1 MSDSAD
7 VSSEIRSAVEEFL
20 RRECLPEEEAI
31 ALTPSTPLITGGI
44 LDSIGAI
51 RLVSYLEDR
60 FGVSFGHGDVIVQN
74 LDTIDRVVETV
85 RQKTIK

>member
-1 MSDSAD
+1 MSDSLD

-20 RRECLPEEEAI
+20 QRECLPDEDPA

-51 RLVSYLEDR
+51 RLVSHLEDR
-60 FGVSFGHGDVIVQN
+60 FGVRFGHGEVIVQN
-74 LDTIDRVVETV
+74 LDTIDRIVETM
-85 RQKTIK
+85 RQKTMK